1 MKKTYLTFLFALISV
16 CVLAVP
22 AKRGLWKTVK
32 LADGTEVRVELCGD
46 EYGKFWRAADGKVY
60 VETQETGV
68 YELSD
73 MQKII
78 KKAGEVR
85 KAAHKASSEMKK
97 ANAAGNQRISYTGK
111 KKGLIILAQFKD
123 TKFKPAHT
131 LDLYKRIINEIGF
144 SHQEYGFKGSVKDY
158 FLSQSYGQ
166 MVFDFDVVGPV
177 TLKYSYKYYGQ
188 NDPYTGNDKYP
199 GKMITEACEL
209 VDDQIDFSQYDW
221 DGNKDVEQVF
231 VIYAGHGEASY
242 RDADTVWPHKSS
254 IYHSTGKSL
263 TLDGVRVDT
272 YACSCEL
279 GTTEKIDGIGTVCHE
294 FSHCLGLPD
303 FYYIQTHFVY
313 GVAYGTGEWDLM
325 CAGSYNDDSF
335 CPAGYTAYE
344 RMSVGWLNP
353 TELKNNT
360 TVDALKPIVD
370 NPEAYIIYNDNNKN
384 EYFLLENRQP
394 QSWDAALPGA
404 GLLITHV
411 DYDKRIFDNN
421 YPNSPDAQAYAG
433 YPNPHERCAP
443 FFANNDVNAPAGHV
457 YPYNGNNSLTNTS
470 SPAAKLYN
478 SNTDGTFFMNK
489 PVTEIKQNADGTM
502 SFVFENNNKNEF
514 DYDLPET
521 YAFYESFD
529 KCNGAGGNDGTLSG
543 SAVGKGYFYTD
554 MEGWQSDESA
564 GADRCAM
571 FGSVVK
577 AGKVTTP
584 ALELNGEC
592 TLMFKAAP
600 YTGDGNDLTIS
611 VAEGEAELSGTAFT
625 MKEGNW
631 NVFEIKVT
639 GTGAVKLELAATKR
653 FFLDKVC
660 FVQDPS
666 STGIDNITSDS
677 NKINDGRIYSID
689 GRYVGNDMKLL
700 KKGIYIVNGKK
711 VLK

>member
-1 MKKTYLTFLFALISV
+1 M
-16 CVLAVP
+16 
-22 AKRGLWKTVK
+22 
-32 LADGTEVRVELCGD
+32 
-46 EYGKFWRAADGKVY
+46 
-60 VETQETGV
+60 
-68 YELSD
+68 
-73 MQKII
+73 
-78 KKAGEVR
+78 
-85 KAAHKASSEMKK
+85 
-97 ANAAGNQRISYTGK
+97 
-111 KKGLIILAQFKD
+111 
-123 TKFKPAHT
+123 
-131 LDLYKRIINEIGF
+131 
-144 SHQEYGFKGSVKDY
+144 
-158 FLSQSYGQ
+158 
-166 MVFDFDVVGPV
+166 
-177 TLKYSYKYYGQ
+177 
-188 NDPYTGNDKYP
+188 
-199 GKMITEACEL
+199 
-209 VDDQIDFSQYDW
+209 
-221 DGNKDVEQVF
+221 
-231 VIYAGHGEASY
+231 
-242 RDADTVWPHKSS
+242 
-254 IYHSTGKSL
+254 
-263 TLDGVRVDT
+263 
-272 YACSCEL
+272 
-279 GTTEKIDGIGTVCHE
+279 
-294 FSHCLGLPD
+294 
-303 FYYIQTHFVY
+303 
-313 GVAYGTGEWDLM
+313 
-325 CAGSYNDDSF
+325 
-335 CPAGYTAYE
+335 
-344 RMSVGWLNP
+344 
-353 TELKNNT
+353 
-360 TVDALKPIVD
+360 
-370 NPEAYIIYNDNNKN
+370 
-384 EYFLLENRQP
+384 ENRQP
-394 QSWDAALPGA
+394 ESWDAALPGA

-543 SAVGKGYFYTD
+543 SAVGKGSFYTD